1 MEFRVVGSKAMMVET
16 EAAKKKKKGK
26 KGKTWY
32 RTFAVEG
39 ASPVR
44 KQKDER

>member
-1 MEFRVVGSKAMMVET
+1 MEFRVVGSKAMVEA
-16 EAAKKKKKGK
+16 EAAKKK